1 MFISC
6 DKYVLSISLYL
17 LFCILIKFK
26 HKNKLIMKKITQKLT
41 KSIWKS
47 SFVALTFL
55 FSLSINS
62 QDLILQGVIDFD
74 PPEAGVTGK
83 AIHVLAINDI
93 ENLSIY
99 GIGVAQNGGGTDGQ
113 EYTFPAVSISAGD
126 NVLVARS
133 PTEMAAYIGAIEANL
148 VQMDIDQNGD
158 DAIELFY
165 NGEVIETFGD
175 INTDGTGQSW
185 EYTDSWAYKENGDW
199 TYGGVACTLGS
210 ETSATSDCPYP
221 YTGVYTAGTQFG
233 EIFDVT
239 FSVNTTNVEVGEEGI
254 FLGGG
259 VIGGAN
265 EVAMA
270 DDDEDGTWTVTVSLP
285 EGTTG
290 NYIFLNSPTSD
301 SDWDAKENLAG
312 QPCADGQYNDRL
324 LAPVTGDT
332 TLLHCFGN
340 CNTDG
345 TCAVSTFEVT
355 FTVNTENIQVGE
367 NGMYAGGG
375 VLGNAQA
382 YAMSDDDGDGTW
394 TVTVSLNEGTSGNYI
409 FLNSP
414 TSGSDW
420 DAKEVLTGQPCAD
433 GQYNDRL
440 LAPVTSDTTLQH
452 CFGNC
457 NTDGTC
463 TSTTYDVT
471 FSVNTANIQVGEN
484 GMFAGGGVLGG
495 PNAYAMS
502 DDDGDGTW
510 IVTVALLE
518 GVSGGYTFI
527 NSTSD
532 YSGKENIAGQECAD
546 ANNFNDRILAPIT
559 EDTTLL
565 HCFGS
570 CETDGT
576 CSDPDPT
583 AVTFNVD
590 MSQYGLSDG
599 DTVHVNGEFTGWCG
613 SCGNEMNDE
622 DGDGFYTITMD
633 INPGTYFWKF
643 TVNAW
648 ADQESFSEAIDG
660 CTANNNGNFDRQIV
674 IGSDDMEVTYGWN
687 SCEAGL
693 SVSDNTLLDMRI
705 YPNPSNG
712 SYVTIQTP
720 VNGVKYV
727 EVFDITG
734 KRLINTSL
742 NSDTLNVS
750 SISTGMYFVKVTVEG
765 QSKTSKLIIR

>member
-1 MFISC
+1 
-6 DKYVLSISLYL
+6 
-17 LFCILIKFK
+17 
-26 HKNKLIMKKITQKLT
+26 MKKITQKLT

-74 PPEAGVTGK
+74 IPSAGNDGK
-83 AIHVLAINDI
+83 AIHVLALNNIDD
-93 ENLSIY
+93 LSLY
-99 GIGVAQNGGGTDGQ
+99 GIGVANNGEGTDGQ
-113 EYTFPAVSISAGD
+113 EYTFPPVSASAGD
-126 NVLVARS
+126 NILVARS
-133 PTEMAAYIGAIEANL
+133 PSNIALYLAANEVNIMLANSSIG
-148 VQMDIDQNGD
+148 QNGD

-165 NGEVIETFGD
+165 NGEVIETFGE
-175 INTDGTGQSW
+175 INTDGNGQSW

-199 TYGGVACTLGS
+199 IYGGVACTVDS
-210 ETSATSDCPYP
+210 ETSAMSSCPYP
-221 YTGVYTAGTQFG
+221 YTGVYANNVET
-233 EIFDVT
+233 FDVT
-239 FSVNTTNVEVGEEGI
+239 FSVNTENIQVGELGMYA
-254 FLGGG
+254 GGG
-259 VIGGAN
+259 VLGGAN
-265 EVAMA
+265 AYAMS
-270 DDDEDGTWTVTVSLP
+270 DDDGDGTWTVTIALN

-301 SDWDAKENLAG
+301 N
-312 QPCADGQYNDRL
+312 
-324 LAPVTGDT
+324 
-332 TLLHCFGN
+332 
-340 CNTDG
+340 
-345 TCAVSTFEVT
+345 
-355 FTVNTENIQVGE
+355 
-367 NGMYAGGG
+367 
-375 VLGNAQA
+375 
-382 YAMSDDDGDGTW
+382 
-394 TVTVSLNEGTSGNYI
+394 
-409 FLNSP
+409 
-414 TSGSDW
+414 DW

-463 TSTTYDVT
+463 TSTTYNVT
-471 FSVNTANIQVGEN
+471 FSVNTANIQVGDN

-510 IVTVALLE
+510 TVTVALLE
-518 GVSGGYTFI
+518 GVFGNYTFI

-576 CSDPDPT
+576 CADPDPT

-648 ADQESFSEAIDG
+648 GDQEQFNGTEVVDG
-660 CTANNNGNFDRQIV
+660 CTAQNGDNVDRQIV

-742 NSDTLNVS
+742 NADTLNVS

>member
-1 MFISC
+1 
-6 DKYVLSISLYL
+6 
-17 LFCILIKFK
+17 
-26 HKNKLIMKKITQKLT
+26 MKKITQKFT
-41 KSIWKS
+41 KSFWRS
-47 SFVALTFL
+47 SFLAIAYL
-55 FSLSINS
+55 FSLGTNA
-62 QDLILQGVIDFD
+62 QDLILQGITDFD
-74 PPEAGVTGK
+74 VPSAGNDGK

-99 GIGVAQNGGGTDGQ
+99 GLGVANNGGGTDGQ
-113 EYTFPAVSISAGD
+113 EYTFPAVSVSAGD
-126 NVLVARS
+126 NILVARS
-133 PTEMAAYIGAIEANL
+133 PSNIALYLAANEVNIMLANDNIG
-148 VQMDIDQNGD
+148 QNGN

-165 NGEVIETFGD
+165 NGEVVETFGD
-175 INTDGTGQSW
+175 IEFEGGTGNYDHIW
-185 EYTDSWAYKENGDW
+185 AHTDSWAYKVDGAW
-199 TYGGVACTLGS
+199 TYGEVACTVDS

-221 YTGVYTAGTQFG
+221 YSGVYTAGTQFG

-239 FSVNTTNVEVGEEGI
+239 FSVNTANVEVGEEGI

-270 DDDEDGTWTVTVSLP
+270 DDDGDGTWTVTIPLP

-290 NYIFLNSPTSD
+290 NYIFLNSPAAD
-301 SDWDAKENLAG
+301 NDWDAKENLAG
-312 QPCADGQYNDRL
+312 QPCADGTYNDRL

-420 DAKEVLTGQPCAD
+420 DAKEVLTGQACAD

-463 TSTTYDVT
+463 TSTTYNVT
-471 FSVNTANIQVGEN
+471 FSVNTANIQVGDN

-510 IVTVALLE
+510 TVTVALLE
-518 GVSGGYTFI
+518 GVFGNYTFI
-527 NSTSD
+527 NSTTD

-648 ADQESFSEAIDG
+648 GDQEQFNGTEVVDG
-660 CTANNNGNFDRQIV
+660 CTAQNGDNVDRQIV

-712 SYVTIQTP
+712 SYVSIQTP

-742 NSDTLNVS
+742 SADTLEVS
-750 SISTGMYFVKVTVEG
+750 SLSAGMYLIKVTVEG
-765 QSKTSKLIIR
+765 QSKTSKLIVR